1 MYEFYRPSQEA
12 QEKQLSEC
20 SFREILDEIYTS
32 NDEGGGRDLTQDL
45 DNLSFQKEKESET
58 LQQLITSSEKQSSN
72 PRVQRQ
78 IHNLKQKLEEIQSS
92 QKVYK
97 ACKELNSYHLEGS
110 LELEGDSVEFLLER
124 YRTYQVLLDSLD
136 ESESSLTK
144 TDIEAI
150 MNIYYKEILET
161 IDETGV
167 DKKYGFGTAES
178 RPLSLEKLSH
188 FIVPDTENPEFIR
201 YRERAAQITQGN
213 SRLLTDGQKITMQ
226 DDLKG
231 SESERIVTEELI
243 QVPGVLA
250 TIDIPKF
257 SIGDTRHKADT
268 IAITLNPELVNSI
281 TVEEIQLAVYTLIEK
296 YRVVLLDNMIQQGE
310 NSLIKPKDNILG
322 DIIRVNRNIKLDDI
336 SPELKNKEMDLSQ
349 ILQIHKIQIKTQ
361 ASEMSRAA
369 KSYETSKMAVDADK
383 VGFLA
388 REYHPTGDPQA
399 EEFNRVHF
407 QIAAQT
413 VLGLSIK

>member
-1 MYEFYRPSQEA
+1 MHEFYRTSQEA

-188 FIVPDTENPEFIR
+188 FIVPDTKNPEFIR

-231 SESERIVTEELI
+231 SESERIVTEELV

-281 TVEEIQLAVYTLIEK
+281 TDEEIQLAVYTLIEK
-296 YRVVLLDNMIQQGE
+296 YRGVLLDNMIQQGE
-310 NSLIKPKDNILG
+310 NSLINPKDNILG

-336 SPELKNKEMDLSQ
+336 SPEIKNKEMDLRQ

-388 REYHPTGDPQA
+388 REYHPSGDPQA

>member
-1 MYEFYRPSQEA
+1 S
-12 QEKQLSEC
+12 L
-20 SFREILDEIYTS
+20 
-32 NDEGGGRDLTQDL
+32 
-45 DNLSFQKEKESET
+45 QKEKESET
-58 LQQLITSSEKQSSN
+58 LQQLIISSEKQSSN
-72 PRVQRQ
+72 PRIQKQV
-78 IHNLKQKLEEIQSS
+78 HTLKQKLEEIQSS
-92 QKVYK
+92 QEVYVT
-97 ACKELNSYHLEGS
+97 CKELNSYHLEGS
-110 LELEGDSVEFLLER
+110 LELESDSVEFLLER

-136 ESESSLTK
+136 ESESSLAK

-150 MNIYYKEILET
+150 MDIYYTKILE
-161 IDETGV
+161 IIAETGV
-167 DKKYGFGTAES
+167 DKKYGFGTAEA

-188 FIVPDTENPEFIR
+188 LINPDTENPEFIR

-231 SESERIVTEELI
+231 AESERIVTEELS

-281 TVEEIQLAVYTLIEK
+281 TDEEIQLAVYTLIEE
-296 YRVVLLDNMIQQGE
+296 YRKILLENMVQQGE
-310 NSLIKPKDNILG
+310 NSLINPKDNILG
-322 DIIRVNRNIKLDDI
+322 NIIRVNRNIKLDNIAANLKEKDI
-336 SPELKNKEMDLSQ
+336 DLSQ
-349 ILQIHKIQIKTQ
+349 ILRIHKIQIKTQ

-369 KSYETSKMAVDADK
+369 ESYATSKVAVDADK

-388 REYHPTGDPQA
+388 REYHHSGDPQA

>member
-1 MYEFYRPSQEA
+1 METLNSKQEYEKDFSDY
-12 QEKQLSEC
+12 
-20 SFREILDEIYTS
+20 SFAEILDTIYDS
-32 NDEGGGRDLTQDL
+32 NDENAIKDLNQEL
-45 DNLSFQKEKESET
+45 DNLSLLKENESKT

-78 IHNLKQKLEEIQSS
+78 IHKLKQKLEEIQSS
-92 QKVYK
+92 QKLYK

-167 DKKYGFGTAES
+167 DKKYGFGTAEA

-201 YRERAAQITQGN
+201 YRERVAQIAQGN

-231 SESERIVTEELI
+231 SESERIVTEELV

-281 TVEEIQLAVYTLIEK
+281 TDEEIQLAVYTLIEK
-296 YRVVLLDNMIQQGE
+296 YRGVLLDNMIQQGE
-310 NSLIKPKDNILG
+310 NSLINPKDNILG

-369 KSYETSKMAVDADK
+369 KSYEASKMAVDADK

-388 REYHPTGDPQA
+388 REYHPSGDPQA

>member
-1 MYEFYRPSQEA
+1 MEKLESK
-12 QEKQLSEC
+12 QEKERSLSEY

-32 NDEGGGRDLTQDL
+32 NDEGGDRDLTQDL
-45 DNLSFQKEKESET
+45 DNLSLQKEKEYG
-58 LQQLITSSEKQSSN
+58 LLKKLIISFEKQSSD
-72 PRVQRQ
+72 PRIQKQV
-78 IHNLKQKLEEIQSS
+78 HSLKLKLEEIQSS
-92 QKVYK
+92 QEVYK

-124 YRTYQVLLDSLD
+124 YRTYQTLLNSLD
-136 ESESSLTK
+136 ESKSSLAK

-150 MNIYYKEILET
+150 MDIYYTKILEIIT
-161 IDETGV
+161 ETEV
-167 DKKYGFGTAES
+167 DKKYGFGTAEA

-201 YRERAAQITQGN
+201 YRERAAQITKGN

-231 SESERIVTEELI
+231 AESERIVTEELV

-281 TVEEIQLAVYTLIEK
+281 TDEEIQLAVYTLIEK
-296 YRVVLLDNMIQQGE
+296 YRGVLLDNMIQQGE
-310 NSLIKPKDNILG
+310 NSLINPKDNILG
-322 DIIRVNRNIKLDDI
+322 DIIRVNRNIKLDNIAANLKEKDI
-336 SPELKNKEMDLSQ
+336 DLSQ
-349 ILQIHKIQIKTQ
+349 ILRIHKIQIKTQ

-369 KSYETSKMAVDADK
+369 ESYATSKMAVSPDK

-388 REYHPTGDPQA
+388 KEYHQLGDPQA

>member
-1 MYEFYRPSQEA
+1 METLRPTQE
-12 QEKQLSEC
+12 QEKPFSEY
-20 SFREILDEIYTS
+20 SLTEIIDGIYTS
-32 NDEGGGRDLTQDL
+32 NAEGEDGDLRQDL
-45 DNLSFQKEKESET
+45 DNISFQKEKESET

-72 PRVQRQ
+72 TRLQRQ
-78 IHNLKQKLEEIQSS
+78 IHTLKQKLEEIQSS
-92 QKVYK
+92 QKVYE

-124 YRTYQVLLDSLD
+124 YRTYQTLLNSLD
-136 ESESSLTK
+136 ESESSLAK
-144 TDIEAI
+144 TDIKAI
-150 MNIYYKEILET
+150 IDIYYTKILEIIT
-161 IDETGV
+161 ETGI
-167 DKKYGFGTAES
+167 DKKYGFGFAEGREMS
-178 RPLSLEKLSH
+178 IEYLSDL
-188 FIVPDTENPEFIR
+188 IIPDTENPEFAR
-201 YRERAAQITQGN
+201 YKARSTTIAQGN
-213 SRLLTDGQKITMQ
+213 TRLLTDGQRTTFQ

-231 SESERIVTEELI
+231 EESERIVTEELS

-268 IAITLNPELVNSI
+268 IAITLNPELVDSI
-281 TVEEIQLAVYTLIEK
+281 TDQEIQLAIYKVIEE
-296 YRVVLLDNMIQQGE
+296 YRVALLDHMMKQGE
-310 NSLIKPKDNILG
+310 NSLINPRDNILG
-322 DIIRVNRNIKLDDI
+322 DIIRVNRNIKLDNIAANLKEKDI
-336 SPELKNKEMDLSQ
+336 DLSQ
-349 ILQIHKIQIKTQ
+349 ILRIHKIQIKTQ

-369 KSYETSKMAVDADK
+369 KIYETSKMAISPEK

-388 REYHPTGDPQA
+388 REYHPSGDPQV

>member
-1 MYEFYRPSQEA
+1 MEKLESK
-12 QEKQLSEC
+12 QEKERSLFEY

-45 DNLSFQKEKESET
+45 DNLSLQKEKESES
-58 LQQLITSSEKQSSN
+58 LQKLIISSEKQSSN
-72 PRVQRQ
+72 PRIQRQ
-78 IHNLKQKLEEIQSS
+78 VHSLKLKLEEIQSS
-92 QKVYK
+92 QEVYK

-124 YRTYQVLLDSLD
+124 YRTYQTLLNSLD
-136 ESESSLTK
+136 ESKSSLAK

-150 MNIYYKEILET
+150 MNVYYAKILE
-161 IDETGV
+161 IINETRL
-167 DKKYGFGTAES
+167 DKKYGFGSAEA
-178 RPLSLEKLSH
+178 RPMSTEKLSH
-188 FIVPDTENPEFIR
+188 FIVPDTENPEFPR
-201 YRERAAQITQGN
+201 YRERTRKIVQGN
-213 SRLLTDGQKITMQ
+213 ARLLTEGEDTTMK

-231 SESERIVTEELI
+231 SESERIVTEELV

-268 IAITLNPELVNSI
+268 IAITLNPELIDSVTN
-281 TVEEIQLAVYTLIEK
+281 EEIQLAIYKLIEE
-296 YRVVLLDNMIQQGE
+296 YRGVLLENMIQQDE
-310 NSLIKPKDNILG
+310 NSLINPKDNILG

-336 SPELKNKEMDLSQ
+336 SPELKNRDINLSQ

-369 KSYETSKMAVDADK
+369 ESYKTSKMAIDPDK

-388 REYHPTGDPQA
+388 REYHPSGDPQA